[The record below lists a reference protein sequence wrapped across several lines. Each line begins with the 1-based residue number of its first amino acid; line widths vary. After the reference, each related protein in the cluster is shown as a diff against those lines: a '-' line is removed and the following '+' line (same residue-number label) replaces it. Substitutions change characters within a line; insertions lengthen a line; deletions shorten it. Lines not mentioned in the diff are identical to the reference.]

1 MMSGP
6 YHNLSDPK
14 LLEEC
19 LFNIAAGDRNAFET
33 LYNMTHGGVYAF
45 ALSVVKNGHDAQDV
59 MHDTYLKIH
68 SAAPFYRANGTPMAW
83 ILTITKN
90 LALSLLRQRQKT
102 ADIAPEEWDDHI
114 PAVEDTDR
122 EERISLTEALKGL
135 TEEERQIV
143 VLHAVSDLKHR
154 QIAQLL
160 DLPLPTVLSKYR
172 RALKKL
178 EHNL

>member
-1 MMSGP
+1 MSG
-6 YHNLSDPK
+6 HNRDLSDPK
-14 LLEEC
+14 LLEQC
-19 LFNIAAGDRNAFET
+19 LADMASEDRNAFET
-33 LYNMTHGGVYAF
+33 LYNLTHASIYAF
-45 ALSVVKNGHDAQDV
+45 ALSMVKNSHDAQDV
-59 MHDTYLKIH
+59 MHDTYLKIY

-83 ILTITKN
+83 ILTITKH
-90 LALSLLRQRQKT
+90 LCISRLRERQKT
-102 ADIAPEEWDDHI
+102 AEIHPDEWDLHI
-114 PAVEDTDR
+114 PPQEDTER
-122 EERISLTEALKGL
+122 EERISLAESLKDL

-178 EHNL
+178 EKAL